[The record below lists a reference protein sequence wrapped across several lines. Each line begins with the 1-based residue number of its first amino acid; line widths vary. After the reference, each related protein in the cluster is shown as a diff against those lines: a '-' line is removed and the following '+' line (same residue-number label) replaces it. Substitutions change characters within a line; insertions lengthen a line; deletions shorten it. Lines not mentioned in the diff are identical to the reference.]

1 MYTYRICGHLFAD
14 NPYWTWTVAQVWQK
28 LAKGGN
34 IWLAAF
40 STCSPGRWLA
50 VLSRASLGVV
60 WGPVWS
66 RVPLGSQY
74 KTRYHTSLSLPRLR
88 CCYTSVYIYIYKWIH
103 SFLLI
108 TPDGLEQLHGG
119 CKDRSGCTS
128 TIARAAA
135 PGASLVVV
143 RSGCVVNMPRPWGSK
158 VSNTRDLEYID
169 RWIYEYM
176 CLYLSNVHASF
187 FGQPLMDLISC
198 AKAADAL
205 ILLCRWQYES
215 TAVKLL
221 GFIGAWYNTGA
232 NEQKWTELVMHYLWQ
247 DGRAEAA
254 KWHRHAE
261 RVGAMLK
268 TRPDLTDLSV
278 HFQLASHAA
287 RTKCQECD
295 CVFASWLRPSAS
307 ASPIRRHLDCSLSWV
322 ESQRIVLEKD
332 VWTRSCESNY
342 IIWMTSHLIAGQ
354 TRPRKRGGPAEVK
367 LLQTLLKRVFLPQCQ
382 RRVQPATSIAW
393 LFWNI
398 QLAACVFGTKP
409 STLLVAC
416 VLSRTLSEPR
426 DRTRQMATQTARQH
440 TVLSFNPFWAF
451 LRHALFSTGLETQ
464 DRRDWCRDSDWNAS
478 ATSFSACLL
487 TRHLWYTDCTGYSR
501 GSTMAAP
508 RGPAHQAVAARPNG
522 SNCFGFNLLLRLR
535 PWNRHG
541 THTDIFASSGIQTS
555 HSDGCTSVAVSSP
568 CGILHH

>member
-1 MYTYRICGHLFAD
+1 MPWSCCADDNMNPLQWSCLGLLRGLVQHWCKRAEVNRAGNALFV
-14 NPYWTWTVAQVWQK
+14 T
-28 LAKGGN
+28 
-34 IWLAAF
+34 
-40 STCSPGRWLA
+40 RWPC
-50 VLSRASLGVV
+50 R
-60 WGPVWS
+60 
-66 RVPLGSQY
+66 
-74 KTRYHTSLSLPRLR
+74 
-88 CCYTSVYIYIYKWIH
+88 
-103 SFLLI
+103 
-108 TPDGLEQLHGG
+108 G
-119 CKDRSGCTS
+119 CKMAQARRARWCDAEDTSRPHWPQCTFS
-128 TIARAAA
+128 ARFSRG
-135 PGASLVVV
+135 PNQMPRVWLCF
-143 RSGCVVNMPRPWGSK
+143 CVVTQAICVR
-158 VSNTRDLEYID
+158 
-169 RWIYEYM
+169 
-176 CLYLSNVHASF
+176 LSH
-187 FGQPLMDLISC
+187 Q
-198 AKAADAL
+198 KAL
-205 ILLCRWQYES
+205 RWQS
-215 TAVKLL
+215 FVSR
-221 GFIGAWYNTGA
+221 I
-232 NEQKWTELVMHYLWQ
+232 TENCIM
-247 DGRAEAA
+247 
-254 KWHRHAE
+254 
-261 RVGAMLK
+261 
-268 TRPDLTDLSV
+268 
-278 HFQLASHAA
+278 
-287 RTKCQECD
+287 
-295 CVFASWLRPSAS
+295 
-307 ASPIRRHLDCSLSWV
+307 
-322 ESQRIVLEKD
+322 EKD